1 MATDLASHIEET
13 PLVDT
18 HEHLKREPDWVD
30 DGPDILEDL
39 FGNYVGADL
48 RTAGASEEAM
58 QRLFDASDPDIA
70 GRFRGSRGR
79 VAGRRSSP
87 ATARRSA

>member
-13 PLVDT
+13 SLVDT
-18 HEHLKREPDWVD
+18 HEHMKREPAWMD
-30 DGPDILEDL
+30 DGPDILQDL

-58 QRLFDASDPDIA
+58 QRLFDASDPETSPA
-70 GRFRGSRGR
+70 GSGESRRHG
-79 VAGRRSSP
+79 GRRSSP